1 MDIRHRGTDAQPCRT
16 GAAPLNPTD
25 LPENDAALAT
35 LIPRIGRLH
44 LRQRLGMERD
54 HEARRLRGAHEVHGQ
69 EMSETIKQAIRIG
82 LRVTGLH
89 ARGRRNAR
97 RIAVRRHDVLL
108 PHLPAP
114 FDGFTLLQLS
124 DLHIDAAP
132 GYGRVLMEAVEA
144 LSYDVCVLTGDYR
157 ARTFGPI
164 DAALAELT
172 MLRRNLRDPVYA
184 VLGNHDTIR
193 LVPPMEDIGYRFLL
207 NESVA
212 IERDGASIHLAGI
225 EDAHYYR
232 LEDFHRATEKIPD
245 GAVAI
250 LLSHTPAAYRHAA
263 HAGIDLMLSGHTHGG
278 QICLPG
284 GAPVLTGRTPRR
296 IVRGTWR
303 HHRMTGYTAAGS
315 GTSVIDAR
323 LNCPPEVTLHTLRCA
338 RPGKDA

>member
-1 MDIRHRGTDAQPCRT
+1 MDIRHRGADAQPCRA
-16 GAAPLNPTD
+16 GAAALNAPH
-25 LPENDAALAT
+25 LPENDAALSG

-54 HEARRLRGAHEVHGQ
+54 HEARRLRRALEVHEQ
-69 EMSETIKQAIRIG
+69 DMSETLKRAIRIG

-97 RIAVRRHDVLL
+97 CIAVRHHVVAL
-108 PHLPAP
+108 PHLPQA

-132 GYGRVLMEAVEA
+132 GFGRALIEAVEP

-157 ARTFGPI
+157 AQSFGPHA
-164 DAALAELT
+164 AALAELVT
-172 MLRRNLRDPVYA
+172 LRRHLRDPVYA

-207 NESVA
+207 NESVV

-232 LEDFHRATEKIPD
+232 LEDFHRATENIPE

-263 HAGIDLMLSGHTHGG
+263 HAGFDLMLSGHTHGG

-284 GAPVLTGRTPRR
+284 GTPLLTGRAPRR
-296 IVRGTWR
+296 IVRGAWR
-303 HHRMTGYTAAGS
+303 HHDMRGYTATGS
-315 GTSVIDAR
+315 GTSVVDAR
-323 LNCPPEVTLHTLRCA
+323 LNCPPEVTLHTLRA
-338 RPGKDA
+338 APLEHGA